1 MAKKIALE
9 WSGNS
14 SALDNARAQLP
25 TLADDYF
32 RAGKKLLGGKH
43 SAKTMHKLRLRTK
56 HFRYTLELFREVY
69 GKSLETRLERL
80 KPLQDALGDLN
91 DCATALDLLGDH
103 APKVRAYLKKRSKE
117 KMAEFED
124 YWRGTFDAPGQSEA
138 WADYLGKNEHYAQH
152 ARRTG
157 AP

>member
-9 WSGNS
+9 WSENAG
-14 SALDNARAQLP
+14 ALDNARAQLP
-25 TLADDYF
+25 MLAGDYF
-32 RAGKKLLGGKH
+32 RAGRKLLGGKH

-69 GKSLETRLERL
+69 GKSLEKRLELL

-91 DCATALDLLGDH
+91 DCATTLDLLGDH
-103 APKVRAYLKKRSKE
+103 APRVRSYLKKRSKE
-117 KMAEFED
+117 KIAKFED

-138 WADYLGKNEHYAQH
+138 WADYLGTN
-152 ARRTG
+152 
-157 AP
+157 